1 MFGKYFTFIVLIS
14 NYNNGQLM
22 FYHYS
27 QAKICIL
34 RRNPKGASENE
45 LNHPWPRPVGV
56 KMYVKKKTHGGIN
69 HFWPLYNYGIHWSFG
84 LLR

>member
-45 LNHPWPRPVGV
+45 LHHPWPRPVGV
-56 KMYVKKKTHGGIN
+56 KMYVKKNPTEALIISGHCI
-69 HFWPLYNYGIHWSFG
+69 IMVSIG
-84 LLR
+84 LLDY